1 MCVKKLDCTVIYSF
15 LFEGRTWAHAHPPPP
30 PQLLLLLHH
39 MHKILFTR
47 APPRDDTLLMST
59 VRTTREPHPYA
70 KAEEPLTLCQ
80 RICFYI
86 FVPLLSPLLLVLWLL
101 RAVSFFLLMLALL
114 VPCNLALMG
123 LPDGQPVRGW
133 RRSFSK
139 AAVGIIGRGCL
150 ATFGCWWGNLTVRG
164 EWDPTCP
171 VIVCA
176 PHVGMTDAYL
186 WMVLGFPRPIIME
199 AYTKIPVVKTL
210 LRVAGA
216 LVVPV
221 PSSSTIGTAEG
232 AKATLAATAASDAP
246 KAPSATAAV
255 REKILEHKRTF
266 QPGVDDAPI
275 ALFPEGI
282 THNGRTILGFFP
294 GAFEGGSSVQ
304 PVVLQ
309 YKYRHFNM
317 HAFLSTLPE
326 HLLSLFAN
334 PSLVIEVDFLPA
346 LLPNEAQKADGKLLA
361 DAARAS
367 MARASGMAL
376 HEMSA
381 KDLRDELKIA
391 AEKARREKEM
401 RLEKEKQKAA
411 GARGEEPMLL

>member
-1 MCVKKLDCTVIYSF
+1 
-15 LFEGRTWAHAHPPPP
+15 
-30 PQLLLLLHH
+30 
-39 MHKILFTR
+39 
-47 APPRDDTLLMST
+47 
-59 VRTTREPHPYA
+59 
-70 KAEEPLTLCQ
+70 
-80 RICFYI
+80 
-86 FVPLLSPLLLVLWLL
+86 
-101 RAVSFFLLMLALL
+101 
-114 VPCNLALMG
+114 
-123 LPDGQPVRGW
+123 
-133 RRSFSK
+133 
-139 AAVGIIGRGCL
+139 
-150 ATFGCWWGNLTVRG
+150 
-164 EWDPTCP
+164 
-171 VIVCA
+171 
-176 PHVGMTDAYL
+176 
-186 WMVLGFPRPIIME
+186 MVLGFPRPIIME

-210 LRVAGA
+210 LRVACA
-216 LVVPV
+216 LEVPV
-221 PSSSTIGTAEG
+221 PSASTIGTAEG
-232 AKATLAATAASDAP
+232 AKATRATTAASDAP

-346 LLPNEAQKADGKLLA
+346 LIPNEAQKADGKLLA
-361 DAARAS
+361 DAARVS

-381 KDLRDELKIA
+381 KDLRDELKLA
-391 AEKARREKEM
+391 AEKARRENEK